1 MQTQVSIS
9 HHEGKAKNKWIA
21 VLDRISQLD
30 TIIAGLFLGLIVL
43 LMSYS
48 VVIRYVFNSPSS
60 WVEEVC
66 LALFVWMT
74 FMGASAL
81 MRTDEVVRIDY
92 LVHKLPTKAA
102 RILDHLLRP
111 LIVIFALGFMVYWGW
126 KLLPFSQVRFTPALK
141 IPYVYIYAAVPVSG
155 TFMLYHQLKHLYSFF
170 VPSSNKEV

>member
-1 MQTQVSIS
+1 METQIS
-9 HHEGKAKNKWIA
+9 PSAPHILPKGRCIS

-30 TIIAGLFLGLIVL
+30 TLIASALLATIVGLMTYG
-43 LMSYS
+43 
-48 VVIRYVFNSPSS
+48 VVTRYVFNAPSA

-81 MRTDEVVRIDY
+81 MRTDDVVRIDL
-92 LVHKLPTKAA
+92 LVRKVPGLTAH
-102 RILDHLLRP
+102 ILDNLIRP
-111 LIVIFALGFMVYWGW
+111 LLVIFALTFMVYWGW

-155 TFMLYHQLKHLYSFF
+155 VFMLYHQLKHLYSFF
-170 VPSSNKEV
+170 ASCHRES